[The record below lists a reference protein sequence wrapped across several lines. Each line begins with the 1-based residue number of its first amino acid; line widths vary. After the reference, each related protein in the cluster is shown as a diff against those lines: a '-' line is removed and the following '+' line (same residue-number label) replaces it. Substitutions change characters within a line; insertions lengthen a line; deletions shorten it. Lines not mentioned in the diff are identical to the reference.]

1 MYLTYHVHLVGI
13 KRRNWLQESMELKA
27 SKYKISLFIME
38 EFFLHIIIQQ
48 ALSQEENPVLKYS
61 RLYTLH
67 MKWYVKCAMY
77 NVQ

>member
-1 MYLTYHVHLVGI
+1 
-13 KRRNWLQESMELKA
+13 MELKA

-38 EFFLHIIIQQ
+38 ESFLHITIQQ
-48 ALSQEENPVLKYS
+48 ALSQKENPVLKYS

-67 MKWYVKCAMY
+67 MKWDVKMW